1 MPVDLDRMRAYV
13 AELRK
18 QAGQAPGAKRIEMEN
33 TARLVTTLIEGI
45 VASRQRDD
53 WAKKSWKFQT
63 CQFD

>member
-1 MPVDLDRMRAYV
+1 MRGKVNLDRMRAYV

-53 WAKKSWKFQT
+53 L
-63 CQFD
+63 D

>member
-18 QAGQAPGAKRIEMEN
+18 QAGQAPWAKRIEMEN

-53 WAKKSWKFQT
+53 L
-63 CQFD
+63 D